1 VAKDANHRSLSSLP
15 WHIFWI
21 ALAARL
27 AYMLLA
33 HTYRIRPLD
42 DHSYFGWEMGRVAR
56 AVATGQGY
64 ANPFN
69 GQTGP
74 TAWVSPLYPL
84 LLAAVFKVCGAYTTA
99 AAIVILTLNSIFSA
113 LTAMTTYWI
122 GLRCFG
128 RRTALWAAWIW
139 ALYPPSMQF
148 AVKWIWEMSLST
160 LLFTAV
166 FALALEMGGVS
177 AEHGDRPQANDLR
190 SWLLFGVLWGL
201 IALSNPSLCIF
212 LPACGLW
219 LLARGGWRQWG
230 NAVAAGVVFVAL
242 LAPWCVRNYEVFHR
256 FVPVRTNLGVEFYL
270 GNGPGSTGLVME
282 FDHPFLNA
290 MQLERY
296 AAMGEVAYAQQM
308 GEAAKAAVLGNPQ
321 HFVKVSL
328 LRCYYFWFGVPHEM
342 EMKWDKQVADLLRV
356 LLFSFTSVAGL
367 LGLAWVLWNR
377 RAGAALFGW
386 AFLLLPL
393 TYYFVFVHARFRYP
407 LEPLMAV
414 LGVYLFQSA
423 VARTDK
429 VNRPEARARM

>member
-1 VAKDANHRSLSSLP
+1 MDTDGRRQGSLP
-15 WHIFWI
+15 WQIFWI
-21 ALAARL
+21 ALAARV

-33 HTYRIRPLD
+33 HTYRIRVLD

-56 AVATGQGY
+56 ALATGRGY
-64 ANPFN
+64 ADPFN

-84 LLAAVFKVCGAYTTA
+84 LLAAVFKVCGVYTTA
-99 AAIVILTLNSIFSA
+99 AAVVILTLNCICSA

-128 RRTALWAAWIW
+128 RRTGLWAAWIW

-166 FALALEMGGVS
+166 FALALEMGGIGADS
-177 AEHGDRPQANDLR
+177 ERQRTASYRE
-190 SWLLFGVLWGL
+190 WLVFGLLWGL
-201 IALSNPSLCIF
+201 IALSNPSMCIF

-219 LLARGGWRQWG
+219 LLSRGSWKPWG
-230 NAVAAGVVFVAL
+230 QAVTAGAVFLAL
-242 LAPWCVRNYEVFHR
+242 LTPWCVRNYLVFHQ
-256 FVPVRTNLGVEFYL
+256 FVPVRTNLGVEMYL

-282 FDHPFLNA
+282 FDHPFLNSRE
-290 MQLERY
+290 LGRY
-296 AAMGEVAYAQQM
+296 AAMGEIAYARQM
-308 GEAAKAAVLGNPQ
+308 GEAAKATVKSAPG

-328 LRCYYFWFGVPHEM
+328 LRCYYFWFGVPHEL
-342 EMKWDKQVADLLRV
+342 ESRWDRRLSDWLRLV
-356 LLFSFTSVAGL
+356 LFGFASVAAL
-367 LGLAWVLWNR
+367 LGLGLALR
-377 RAGAALFGW
+377 RRVPGAVLFGW

-414 LGVYLFQSA
+414 LGVYLFRSAQSK
-423 VARTDK
+423 RK
-429 VNRPEARARM
+429 EI